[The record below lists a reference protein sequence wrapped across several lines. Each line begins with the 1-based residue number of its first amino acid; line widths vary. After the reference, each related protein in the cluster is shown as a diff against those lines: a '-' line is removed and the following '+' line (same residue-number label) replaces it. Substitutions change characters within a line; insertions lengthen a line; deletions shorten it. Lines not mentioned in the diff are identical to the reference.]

1 MPLQPR
7 SLTALSFSSSGVL
20 MVGQMGIYCKLLE
33 SGLLKNV
40 KELYGCSGGSLCA
53 YMAALGVTPSWIREW
68 VQHFDTRPIMN
79 IQEELVVDYAT
90 SWGVD
95 SCLAAKEYIGKFIDT
110 WEPGASQWTFADL
123 HRERPGISLYITAT
137 NVSTGK
143 QVVFSHDSHPSMLI
157 ADAIHASSSI
167 PFYATPFIDPSGHYL
182 CDGAIIE
189 TLPYQIVRSPA
200 TTLFI
205 VCSPTATTP
214 VISSLGDYIHRVL
227 RIMRFGNLGS
237 EKPAPTHL
245 IRVNPCGIMLL
256 NFMISKEERLHLF
269 ASGLSDG
276 AEWIMRNF
284 PGGTEETPPCSG
296 DLHTSV
302 SSHPSQEPLSDSHQ
316 SNIPLPFRAPFLD
329 LPLAGPQRSRRW
341 SC

>member
-1 MPLQPR
+1 
-7 SLTALSFSSSGVL
+7 
-20 MVGQMGIYCKLLE
+20 MGIYCKLLE
-33 SGLLKNV
+33 SGLMKNI

-68 VQHFDTRPIMN
+68 IQHFDTRPIMN
-79 IQEELVVDYAT
+79 IQEELVVDYAM

-95 SCLAAKEYIGKFIDT
+95 SGLAAKEYIGKFIDT

-123 HRERPGISLYITAT
+123 HRERPGITLHITAT

-143 QVVFSHDSHPSMLI
+143 QAVFSYDSHPSMPI

-167 PFYATPFIDPSGHYL
+167 PFYATPFIDPSGDFL

-189 TLPYQIVRSPA
+189 TLPYKIVRSPT

-205 VCSPTATTP
+205 VCSPTAANP
-214 VISSLGDYIHRVL
+214 IISSLGEYIQRIL
-227 RIMRFGNLGS
+227 RIMRFGNLGF
-237 EKPAPTHL
+237 EKLEPDHL
-245 IRVNPCGIMLL
+245 IRVKPRGIMLL

-269 ASGLSDG
+269 ASGIADG
-276 AEWIMRNF
+276 AEWITQNF
-284 PGGTEETPPCSG
+284 PEGTEEILPYSG
-296 DLHTSV
+296 DLHTL
-302 SSHPSQEPLSDSHQ
+302 SSSLPSQEPLSDSHR
-316 SNIPLPFRAPFLD
+316 SNAPLPSRAPSRD
-329 LPLAGPQRSRRW
+329 LPLAGPQKSRRW